1 MKKVDLVLETDDNI
15 TTLRWAKMAEKASQ
29 IDDERILM
37 TPKLEQQA
45 LSPAAQEI
53 VLEEIEG
60 HLDDGEFEHPDC

>member
-1 MKKVDLVLETDDNI
+1 
-15 TTLRWAKMAEKASQ
+15 MAEKVSQ
-29 IDDERILM
+29 VDAERISM
-37 TPKLEQQA
+37 IAKLELQA

>member
-1 MKKVDLVLETDDNI
+1 
-15 TTLRWAKMAEKASQ
+15 MAEKASQ